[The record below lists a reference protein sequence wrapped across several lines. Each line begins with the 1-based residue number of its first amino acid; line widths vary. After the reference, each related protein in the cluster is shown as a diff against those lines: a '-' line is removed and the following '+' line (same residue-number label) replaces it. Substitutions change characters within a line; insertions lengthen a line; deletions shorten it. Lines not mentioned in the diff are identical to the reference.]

1 MSDRVHPTSAYPHV
15 YYAGR
20 WVSRAD
26 AVVPVTS
33 LAMRYAI
40 SAFEGIR
47 LYSPLDPAGRPR
59 PLLLAEH
66 VARLAA
72 TLRLMRLP
80 DPGSHLV
87 PEVIEE
93 LIDRNGIATDAYI
106 RVSVTPTNPGDLGD
120 DADPVL
126 VVTAAPMGRKK
137 WLAKGIGMSL
147 TVSNWQ
153 RAAAESFPP
162 AAKNISNYAGPRL
175 AWLAARAEGFDG
187 CVLTNR
193 AGRLCE
199 APTAALF
206 LVRDGELLTPALS
219 EDVLPSITRAWL
231 LRAARTA
238 GLPARE
244 TTLTREDAYTA
255 DEALLCGTG
264 IEIAPI
270 RAFDGHQLRHWPH
283 APVTRQLIVRHFVFA
298 REGREDLTDWPALT
312 EQVTS

>member
-1 MSDRVHPTSAYPHV
+1 MSDRVHHVSAYPHV
-15 YYAGR
+15 YFAGR

-33 LAMRYAI
+33 LAMRYAV

-47 LYSPLDPAGRPR
+47 LYTPLDPTGRPR

-66 VARLAA
+66 ITRLVA

-80 DPGSHLV
+80 DPGVHELPAIV
-87 PEVIEE
+87 EE
-93 LIDRNGIATDAYI
+93 LIDRNGIDTDTYV

-120 DADPVL
+120 EADPVL
-126 VVTAAPMGRKK
+126 AVTANPMGRKK

-147 TVSNWQ
+147 AISNWQ
-153 RAAAESFPP
+153 RASADSFPP

-206 LVRDGELLTPALS
+206 LIRDGELLTPALS

-231 LRAARTA
+231 LRAARAA

-270 RAFDGHQLRHWPH
+270 RAFDDHQCRHWPRT
-283 APVTRQLIVRHFVFA
+283 PVTRELIVRLFVFA
-298 REGREDLTDWPALT
+298 REGREHLTDWPTLT
-312 EQVTS
+312 GRIAP